1 MTKLFGDCCLR
12 TVKAQKH
19 KKWLL
24 EAMSA
29 VVSDNTS
36 MVKLV

>member
-1 MTKLFGDCCLR
+1 MTERFGDCCLG

-29 VVSDNTS
+29 VVSDITS
-36 MVKLV
+36 MVKSV